1 VLYLIKIRK
10 VNVYLTNQNRK
21 EASYEEVSPLQLY
34 KNEGQCFLT
43 KTLFSLVTQDIV
55 GAYSGGKKALKGLG
69 RQTICISLLFSMLIC
84 LANIPHVE
92 SESYSV
98 SWTSPNMYSW
108 GVGLNATIG
117 VGFFGYPSIVE
128 LYLSPEVAV
137 ANQTTE
143 LRDDDRRD
151 YFYLEEALQH
161 LTYYTA
167 TLVYGE
173 ENDLQS
179 YIWIFV
185 SEDSLL
191 RSVSP
196 KPGSS
201 NVNLDED
208 SFVMKFAKLPSIV
221 ELTLEPEV
229 PIVDTKIL
237 IFSTQAFPP
246 GGTDHYYFFPDELL
260 QPETTYTATLIFGEE
275 NNTRS
280 FTWSFTTVDPENP
293 KPQTLPY
300 APFNLFPEPDSI
312 DVPLDTNISLSI
324 SRPPSIVN
332 MSISPEVPIN
342 GRTDETVGFNGRYTF
357 HLSELLEPS
366 TTYSVTIVFGDHGAP
381 EGYAPTNTRTWN
393 FTTIALA
400 EESKLEQTGIG
411 IPFVEGIL
419 AVLVIVVA
427 FFVLYYARRNL
438 KQKGMAK

>member
-1 VLYLIKIRK
+1 
-10 VNVYLTNQNRK
+10 
-21 EASYEEVSPLQLY
+21 
-34 KNEGQCFLT
+34 LT
-43 KTLFSLVTQDIV
+43 KTLFSYARISIV
-55 GAYSGGKKALKGLG
+55 GAYSGGKKALRGLS
-69 RQTICISLLFSMLIC
+69 RQTICISLLFSLLIC

-98 SWTSPNMYSW
+98 SWTSPNTYSC
-108 GVGLNATIG
+108 GVELNVTIG
-117 VGFFGYPSIVE
+117 VGFFGFPSIVE

-143 LRDDDRRD
+143 LIDGDRSD
-151 YFYLEEALQH
+151 YFYLEEALQP

-173 ENDLQS
+173 EADLKS
-179 YIWIFV
+179 CIWIFV

-280 FTWSFTTVDPENP
+280 FTWNFTTGEIGDPAES
-293 KPQTLPY
+293 KLPY
-300 APFNLFPEPDSI
+300 APFELFPESGSI
-312 DVPLDTNISLSI
+312 DVPLDANISISI
-324 SRPPSIVN
+324 SRPPAIVN
-332 MSISPEVPIN
+332 MSIFPEVEVKERI
-342 GRTDETVGFNGRYTF
+342 DEVIGFNGRYTF
-357 HLSELLEPS
+357 ILSELLEPS
-366 TTYSVTIVFGDHGAP
+366 TTYNVTVVFGDKGAP
-381 EGYAPTNTRTWN
+381 EGFAPTSTKTWN
-393 FTTIALA
+393 FTTVAEEPKAPDSYPLGAALAIIGITATGGIAL
-400 EESKLEQTGIG
+400 L
-411 IPFVEGIL
+411 IL
-419 AVLVIVVA
+419 
-427 FFVLYYARRNL
+427 FKKPKKRSGET
-438 KQKGMAK
+438 K